1 MEKTELITQPEL
13 MEWSGFKQ
21 RTGLIQW
28 LTDNRIPFFFGKGG
42 VIVTTISAI
51 NSPLVGQEVIKK
63 KPRLR
68 K

>member
-1 MEKTELITQPEL
+1 MDKTELLSQPEL

-28 LTDNRIPFFFGKGG
+28 LLDNRIPFFYGKGG
-42 VIVTTISAI
+42 TIVTTVSAI
-51 NSPLVGQEVIKK
+51 NSPLIGQESIKK
-63 KPRLR
+63 KPKLR